1 MKRISIKKLGL
12 ISLTTTAIIV
22 ITVTTLHFIPT
33 GSHNDVHTGT
43 GFVYLWDNGVH
54 IDIVIKEENEYV
66 AYGWGSKIFLTQVP
80 SWDELTIKIGL
91 QALFTQPES
100 VIRVNR
106 FKSESFVENLTPVR
120 VTNYQMN
127 SIRQSIN
134 DTFKTYKGERINIMG
149 NLYAAH
155 GNYWFGFTCNTWVN
169 QILKKAGLRAPMYS
183 LNSGAIIR
191 QYE

>member
-12 ISLTTTAIIV
+12 ISLTTIAIIV

-43 GFVYLWDNGVH
+43 EFVYLWDNGVH

-80 SWDELTIKIGL
+80 SWDDLTIKIGL

-106 FKSESFVENLTPVR
+106 FKSESFVEKLTPVR
-120 VTNYQMN
+120 VTNYQLN
-127 SIRQSIN
+127 SIRESIN
-134 DTFKTYKGERINIMG
+134 DTFKTYKGERINVMG
-149 NLYAAH
+149 NLYDACLLYTSDAAD
-155 GNYWFGFTCNTWVN
+155 
-169 QILKKAGLRAPMYS
+169 
-183 LNSGAIIR
+183 
-191 QYE
+191 E